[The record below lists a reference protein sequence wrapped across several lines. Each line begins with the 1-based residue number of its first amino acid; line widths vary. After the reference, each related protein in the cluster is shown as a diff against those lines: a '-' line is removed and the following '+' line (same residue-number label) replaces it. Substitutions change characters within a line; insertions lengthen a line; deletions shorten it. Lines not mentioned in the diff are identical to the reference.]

1 MVSPVTTWTPAASAA
16 DFIEATTRRRSSAG
30 RPSSMMRARLRYFG
44 SAPHIARSFTVPQ
57 TLSLPMSPPGKN
69 SGLTTKL
76 SVEKASPP
84 SSTAP
89 SPRLFSAAFP
99 RAGTIISS
107 ISAAVFLPP
116 EP

>member
-1 MVSPVTTWTPAASAA
+1 
-16 DFIEATTRRRSSAG
+16 
-30 RPSSMMRARLRYFG
+30 
-44 SAPHIARSFTVPQ
+44 
-57 TLSLPMSPPGKN
+57 MSPPGKN